1 MDNASDQVQALKTL
15 QSLRSFVDIVY
26 GSNNEKSIDDKG
38 KSSALFSGVCASMA
52 NIRSAALYEFVSA
65 HFPLDTHSCF
75 LALPVRILPRE
86 PLDELL
92 NGFETDL
99 NFSSNTQK
107 PPIQTDDD
115 LDLYA
120 SRVAGT
126 VGELCCCLIFHHS
139 SSLPAGN
146 SADSPPALDPQLAG
160 QRENI
165 LSAAREMGKALQY
178 VNIAR
183 DIWVDA
189 TLRPSG
195 RVYIPE
201 SWLKEDDLGSKA
213 ILNVAALSTTRV
225 TQGWESPECTVNLQE
240 DEIDTES
247 KTTLLAVYKYRERL
261 LEHANGLYSQSR
273 SAIECLPEE
282 WGGRKGMRA
291 AIESYMEI
299 GRVLD
304 KYHRFR
310 QLRAKSLEE
319 EGEQWMEAWVDLC
332 SVSHNGPGRATV
344 SLGRRLWVFWSALSG
359 KYQTYQAF
367 ISYPSL
373 KKLRS
378 RLLI

>member
-1 MDNASDQVQALKTL
+1 MDNASDQVEALKTL
-15 QSLRSFVDIVY
+15 QSLRSFLDIVY
-26 GSNNEKSIDDKG
+26 NSNNEKSIHDKG
-38 KSSALFSGVCASMA
+38 KASTLLSGVCTSMA
-52 NIRSAALYEFVSA
+52 NIKTVALYEFVLA

-75 LALPVRILPRE
+75 LALPVQILPRE

-99 NFSSNTQK
+99 DFSSNTQK
-107 PPIQTDDD
+107 PPIQSNDD

-146 SADSPPALDPQLAG
+146 SSDSSPALQLQLPD
-160 QRENI
+160 QREKI

-201 SWLKEDDLGSKA
+201 SWLKEDDLESKA

-225 TQGWESPECTVNLQE
+225 TQGWGSHEYTDNFQE
-240 DEIDTES
+240 DEIDAES
-247 KTTLLAVYKYRERL
+247 KPALLAVYKYRERL
-261 LEHANGLYSQSR
+261 LERANGLYSQSR

-299 GRVLD
+299 GRVLGN
-304 KYHRFR
+304 R
-310 QLRAKSLEE
+310 QRLSNLRAKTLEE
-319 EGEQWMEAWVDLC
+319 EGVDD
-332 SVSHNGPGRATV
+332 N
-344 SLGRRLWVFWSALSG
+344 SG
-359 KYQTYQAF
+359 N
-367 ISYPSL
+367 
-373 KKLRS
+373 
-378 RLLI
+378 